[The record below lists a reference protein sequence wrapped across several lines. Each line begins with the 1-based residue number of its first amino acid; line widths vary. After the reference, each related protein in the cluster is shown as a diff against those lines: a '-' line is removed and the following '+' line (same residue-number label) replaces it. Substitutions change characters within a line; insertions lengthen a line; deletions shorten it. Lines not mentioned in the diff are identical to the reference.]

1 MWSPKRVQRHQGVP
15 GFQVDD
21 LGATLV
27 GESVVSLISWEVGK
41 RKGSQPRE
49 PKKYRYSLAV
59 IVDPN
64 IKQLLDLERRGNM
77 YRFLP
82 DGVYAEEKG
91 LMLRDLERHI
101 GCQENLHHQ

>member
-27 GESVVSLISWEVGK
+27 GESVVSLISWEVGR

-49 PKKYRYSLAV
+49 PK
-59 IVDPN
+59 N
-64 IKQLLDLERRGNM
+64 IDT
-77 YRFLP
+77 
-82 DGVYAEEKG
+82 A
-91 LMLRDLERHI
+91 
-101 GCQENLHHQ
+101 